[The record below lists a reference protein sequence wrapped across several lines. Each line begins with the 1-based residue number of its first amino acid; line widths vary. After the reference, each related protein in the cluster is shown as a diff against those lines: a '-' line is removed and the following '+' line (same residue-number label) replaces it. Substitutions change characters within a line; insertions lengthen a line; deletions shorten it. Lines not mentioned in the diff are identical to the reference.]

1 MPRTFLFDDT
11 YKVLNK
17 SMDVASR
24 RHSLIS
30 ANIANMDTVGYQP
43 RDLDFQKTLE
53 AEMRKGGRLSG
64 THSRHYSQ
72 GAGSPMDGEIRE
84 SGDEINLDP
93 VNIDTEM
100 GNLLENNM
108 KYRSSIEMM
117 MRKMTILKH
126 AIAEGGR

>member
-11 YKVLNK
+11 YKTLNK

-30 ANIANMDTVGYQP
+30 ANIANMDTIGYQP
-43 RDLDFQKTLE
+43 RDLDFQKTLA
-53 AEMRKGGRLSG
+53 AEMRKGERLSG

-72 GAGSPMDGEIRE
+72 GASSPMDGEIRE